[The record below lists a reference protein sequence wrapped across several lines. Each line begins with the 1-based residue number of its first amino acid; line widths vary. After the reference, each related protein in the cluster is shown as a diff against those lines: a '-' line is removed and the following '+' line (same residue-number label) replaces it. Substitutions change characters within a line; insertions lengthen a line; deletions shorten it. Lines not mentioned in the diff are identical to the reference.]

1 MKKILIVATSLD
13 GFIAQAREQ
22 VSTNWTSAEDK
33 KWFGK
38 ITKEIGAMV
47 MGSTTFDTIGRALP
61 ERKTIIYTSNEEKYR
76 EMGAKNVQH
85 FSPTDLETNLY
96 TTGSISLTELMIN
109 LEKTGLEKVAICG
122 GASVYSQAMAENQV
136 DEIYLTVEPV
146 FFGEG
151 IKLFKEAKLT
161 KLTVKEKIELSP
173 QTTVFHLA
181 LV

>member
-22 VSTNWTSAEDK
+22 VSTNWTSLEDK

-38 ITKEIGAMV
+38 ITKEIGTMI

-61 ERKTIIYTSNEEKYR
+61 ERKTIVYTSCEEKY
-76 EMGAKNVQH
+76 EKMGAKNVQH
-85 FSPTDLETNLY
+85 FSPTDTETNLY
-96 TTGSISLTELMIN
+96 TTGSISLMELMTH

-122 GASVYSQAMAENQV
+122 GATVYSQAIVEKQV
-136 DEIYLTVEPV
+136 DEIYLTLEPV

-151 IKLFKEAKLT
+151 VKLFKEAKLT
-161 KLTVKEKIELSP
+161 KLTVQEKIELSP

-181 LV
+181 LN